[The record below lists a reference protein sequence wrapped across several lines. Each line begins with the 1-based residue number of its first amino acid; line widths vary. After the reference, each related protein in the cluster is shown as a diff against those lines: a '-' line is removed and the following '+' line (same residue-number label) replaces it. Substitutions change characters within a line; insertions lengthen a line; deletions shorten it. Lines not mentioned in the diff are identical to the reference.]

1 MMMILMLSLLPLYRQ
16 VSMPSLQMVSELI
29 ESHNNDVELSYV
41 HQFLAD
47 EDIPHLPPGGGL
59 ASKKVYIEEIYK
71 KLLPEKFEA
80 TDECPNPLA
89 SLLFTNA
96 KNAAEAE

>member
-1 MMMILMLSLLPLYRQ
+1 M
-16 VSMPSLQMVSELI
+16 
-29 ESHNNDVELSYV
+29 
-41 HQFLAD
+41 
-47 EDIPHLPPGGGL
+47 
-59 ASKKVYIEEIYK
+59 KVYIEEIYK

-80 TDECPNPLA
+80 TQDECPNPLA